1 MKLFSDF
8 NRTSKMILT
17 IKFPFERKQNL
28 PKTAH
33 PAKKILARNWQN
45 EILTVGIFL
54 MILTQTL
61 FSFLAIFNAYYKNNF
76 DEMKRFS
83 EKINNQ
89 KQAKIILRITCQI
102 VFSSDDLTV
111 IWPTYLL

>member
-1 MKLFSDF
+1 
-8 NRTSKMILT
+8 MILT
-17 IKFPFERKQNL
+17 IHFPFEQKQNL
-28 PKTAH
+28 PKTSH

-61 FSFLAIFNAYYKNNF
+61 FSFLAIFNACYKNNF

-83 EKINNQ
+83 ERINNQ